1 MREVERQKERTFE
14 SKSNNK
20 PKDGRTNTETHTH
33 SHIHTPTQNKHT
45 YKIGDLVLFH
55 INTHSNEPK
64 KRVFSRCLEYLN
76 DSTAMHIN
84 HQRRQ

>member
-20 PKDGRTNTETHTH
+20 PKDRRTNTEMHTLTHTH
-33 SHIHTPTQNKHT
+33 NKHT

-55 INTHSNEPK
+55 INTHSNESK
-64 KRVFSRCLEYLN
+64 KSVQQVS
-76 DSTAMHIN
+76 
-84 HQRRQ
+84 